1 MQTTKARLLDSALD
15 RFATHGVAATTLDEI
30 RAGAGASVGSVYHAF
45 PGGKEDIASELY
57 VAVLGRYQQ
66 AFLAE
71 LRRHSD
77 AESGVK
83 AIVDLHMR
91 WCVAHPA
98 EARFLRAGRDAVSD
112 DRLAELNRPYFADV
126 LAWWATHAR
135 YAAVRDLPLE
145 LVHALWLG
153 PAEQLVAHWLAG
165 RAKRPTPTTRRLLA
179 DAAWSALRSTT

>member
-1 MQTTKARLLDSALD
+1 VQPTKDRLLDAALE
-15 RFATHGVAATTLDEI
+15 RFATRGVAATTLDEI
-30 RAGAGASVGSVYHAF
+30 RAHAQASVGSVYHAF
-45 PGGKEDIASELY
+45 PNGKEDIAAELY
-57 VAVLGRYQQ
+57 VEVLGRYQQ

-71 LRRHSD
+71 LRRHAD

-83 AIVDLHMR
+83 AIVHLHVR
-91 WCVAHPA
+91 WCVRHPA
-98 EARFLRAGRDAVSD
+98 EARFLHSGRDAAPHN
-112 DRLAELNRPYFADV
+112 RLTDLNRPFFAGV
-126 LAWWATHAR
+126 MAWWATHAR
-135 YAAVRDLPLE
+135 YAAVRDFPLE